1 MPSNYEY
8 EKTADAWYERKSV
21 LMEST
26 LGEEHGI
33 VMHALIPYEMG
44 GGLDLYFYP
53 NGIEGTGFATKELS
67 DHPSKGST
75 NDVFDLYELVMFT
88 RLPIELELFRDESTG
103 FGRTYNSFNAV
114 LHGIAPFSNLVA
126 LNANETCEFPD
137 GMDIVGG
144 KCLIFDAYASHPDPE
159 VGTFG
164 LLAIIEIFRSEMEYA
179 MTNGGARLLDLLKA
193 AGHYPYSDMD
203 RNRVA

>member
-1 MPSNYEY
+1 MGSDTEY
-8 EKTADAWYERKSV
+8 EKIADAWYERKSA
-21 LMEST
+21 MIEST

-33 VMHALIPYEMG
+33 VMHGLIPYEMG

-88 RLPIELELFRDESTG
+88 RLPLELELFRDESTV
-103 FGRTYNSFNAV
+103 FGQTYRAFNAI
-114 LHGIAPFSNLVA
+114 LNGIALFSRDA
-126 LNANETCEFPD
+126 ILNPNETCEFPE
-137 GMDIVGG
+137 GMEIVGG
-144 KCLIFDAYASHPDPE
+144 KCLIFDGYANHHDDE

-164 LLAIIEIFRSEMEYA
+164 LLAVIEVFRSEMEFA
-179 MTNGGARLLDLLKA
+179 MANGGGQLIDMLKA

-203 RNRVA
+203 RDPVV